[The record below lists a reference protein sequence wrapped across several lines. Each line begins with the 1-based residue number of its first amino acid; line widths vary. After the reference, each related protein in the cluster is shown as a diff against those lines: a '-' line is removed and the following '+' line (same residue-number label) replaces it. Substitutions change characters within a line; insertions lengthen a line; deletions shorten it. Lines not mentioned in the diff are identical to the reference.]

1 MEEDNNTKISNGI
14 NKKMEKDKIQF
25 DDFTKLDIRIGTITD
40 VEKVKNTDKLLKF
53 MVEIGEEQERQILSG
68 IAEYFPEPEVLLGK
82 QVPVLVNLAPRTIR
96 GHESQGMI
104 LYIVEDDLIMTLE
117 PSEKNVPPGTPVK

>member
-1 MEEDNNTKISNGI
+1 
-14 NKKMEKDKIQF
+14 MEKDKIQF

-40 VEKVKNTDKLLKF
+40 VEKVENADKLLKF
-53 MVEIGEEQERQILSG
+53 MVEVGEEQERQILSG
-68 IAEYFPEPEVLLGK
+68 IAEHFPEPEVLLGR
-82 QVPVLVNLAPRTIR
+82 QVPVLMNLATRIIR

-104 LYIVEDDLIMTLE
+104 LYIVEDNLTMTLE